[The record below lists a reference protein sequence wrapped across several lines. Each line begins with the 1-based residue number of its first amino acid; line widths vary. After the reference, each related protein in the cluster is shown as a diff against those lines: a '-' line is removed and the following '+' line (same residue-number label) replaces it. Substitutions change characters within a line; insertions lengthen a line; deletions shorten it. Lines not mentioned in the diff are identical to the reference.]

1 MRGLHENHPS
11 HKEAR
16 ARVIADRESPLNKL
30 RDACRSLAP
39 RPDLAL
45 GDELESRGSVA
56 ACNELG
62 RIGELCALF
71 ALGSAAASAIVP
83 RGSLDSWHGEPAPAP
98 APAPAPTAGAADRIA
113 ALEAELATVQRASS
127 EIATAQAHKLDEL
140 RTRLA
145 RSERS
150 STGTIEVLLALK
162 RMRRQIERRRGDA
175 GVLLD
180 DVSAQLHVAMQTLVR
195 AQAASAE
202 SSPVRASEVEPQLL
216 RAIARANSKL
226 ASGAVESHVFTPTK
240 AARPKPQSQSE
251 NSATQTNRS
260 FSYR

>member
-1 MRGLHENHPS
+1 M
-11 HKEAR
+11 
-16 ARVIADRESPLNKL
+16 IADREPPLNKL

-71 ALGSAAASAIVP
+71 ALGSAAASAIAS

-98 APAPAPTAGAADRIA
+98 APAPAPTAGA

-240 AARPKPQSQSE
+240 AARPKPQLQSE

>member
-1 MRGLHENHPS
+1 M
-11 HKEAR
+11 
-16 ARVIADRESPLNKL
+16 IADREPPLNKL

-71 ALGSAAASAIVP
+71 ALGSAAASAIAS

-98 APAPAPTAGAADRIA
+98 APAPAPTAGA

-180 DVSAQLHVAMQTLVR
+180 DVSAQLYVAMQTLVR

-240 AARPKPQSQSE
+240 AARPKPQLQSE